1 MFSGKKKEIFLISI
15 VFFVCAS
22 VYVLAKKRTPRAL
35 IPILLYHDINTK
47 ESRYSVPPNSF
58 RSHLEKLWQAG
69 FVTARLEDVLQ
80 NKENIRN
87 KKIVLLRFDDS
98 RRSQCNYIINED
110 GTHYLDPDCAAG
122 ILLEFY
128 KTHPSFGKHAL
139 FCIIPL
145 ECFGQRKYCKD
156 KCLFLLNEGMELVN
170 HGFHHVDLTY
180 ATPEQIDANFGKA
193 MNFWNSLL
201 GPEKADAIISVA
213 TPYGTQPIN
222 KEAKLRLQCFSYQ
235 GKTYPQK
242 AILYAGKN
250 FNKTAH
256 TPLCPHFDSYCLPA
270 LEVTNSNFDRIL
282 SRISY

>member
-1 MFSGKKKEIFLISI
+1 MFIEKKKGIVLISI
-15 VFFVCAS
+15 VCVVFAS
-22 VYVLAKKRTPRAL
+22 VYVLAKKRPPRAL

-47 ESRYSVPPNSF
+47 ESRYSVTPHNF
-58 RSHLEKLWQAG
+58 RAHLEKLWQAG
-69 FVTARLEDVLQ
+69 FVTARLEDVLT
-80 NKENIRN
+80 NKEHIRN

-98 RRSQCNYIINED
+98 RRSQCNYLIKEN
-110 GTHYLDPDCAAG
+110 GTSYLDPDCAAG

-156 KCLFLLNEGMELVN
+156 KCLFLLKEGMELVN
-170 HGFHHVDLTY
+170 HGFYHVDLTQ
-180 ATPEQIDANFGKA
+180 ATPDEIDANFGKA
-193 MNFWNSLL
+193 MNFWHSLL
-201 GPEKADAIISVA
+201 GPDRADTIISVA
-213 TPYGTQPIN
+213 TPYGTQPSN
-222 KEAKLRLQCFSYQ
+222 NEARQRLHCFSYQ
-235 GKTYPQK
+235 GKTYHQK
-242 AILYAGKN
+242 AVLYAGKK

-256 TPLCPHFDSYCLPA
+256 TPLCPHFDPYCLPA